1 MAKQTVNLGTIPNSG
16 LDGDDA
22 RTAFTKVNENF
33 SELYNAMGGAGGT
46 VSPKLTAVANSVWA
60 ANQLLMASGAN
71 TLAMLTTGATGRAL
85 IGAANAAAGR
95 TTLGLGT
102 AAIANVTTSTTD
114 VTPGSVLRVGD
125 SGLGAVSAVVVNDAN
140 ANLPTGMFLLNTVAN
155 GGLNGPV
162 MDTFVGAWALANYSA
177 NATSGFQLASPQT
190 GVSTNKGRLFARQVF
205 SGTWSAWTE
214 LTTASTLDNLGWGP
228 NARSG
233 YLNNIPAGTDL
244 NTLIEPGA
252 KAQQLNANATLALNY
267 PATQAG
273 TLLIQSAGANITTQ
287 KYINYNSGVEW
298 TRSRYN
304 DVWSPWKKSTNVE
317 DTGFG
322 ADQSGTSGKYVMLP
336 ATPNNVAP
344 TSIIAART
352 ADDQAVSQQPV
363 AGEDFAGIHISRE
376 LRPVQFGVSGRG
388 GSAKFYF
395 RGYAAATANPAE
407 WQRLVDVA
415 YLNSF
420 GIGSF
425 SVRITDANS
434 PTVTG
439 IYRLAG
445 TDANV
450 PETISGCSLW
460 HNQQTTTIAA
470 QIAIVT
476 TNGNVWTRTN
486 NSGTWTAWQRSV
498 NASELAALARGTV
511 LTGYAVGSNA
521 AIVATDT
528 LLSALGKIQGQLN
541 ATIPIS
547 KGGSGA
553 TTAAGARTN
562 LGLGSAAVAD
572 AVGVVASGAILES
585 SANANGYF
593 TKYADGTMV
602 CTGSFTMPAGAIN
615 TQAGVTA
622 TYASNFVSTPIVTY
636 SPLAATGTGSQADIG
651 LNMYNGLYIAPN
663 ATNCAFNS
671 YRYRT
676 QTDNPVI
683 FNYLAIGRWKV

>member
-1 MAKQTVNLGTIPNSG
+1 MAKQTINLGTIPNSG

-33 SELYNAMGGAGGT
+33 GELYTAMGGTGGT
-46 VSPKLTAVANSVWA
+46 VSPKLTAVASSVWA

-71 TLAMLTTGATGRAL
+71 TLAMLATGATGRAL

-114 VTPGSVLRVGD
+114 VTLGSVLRVGD

-140 ANLPTGMFLLNTVAN
+140 ANLPTGMFVLNTVAN

-205 SGTWSAWTE
+205 SGTWSAWVE
-214 LTTASTLDNLGWGP
+214 LGTDTMLGAAGWGP
-228 NARSG
+228 KGVTGST
-233 YLNNIPAGTDL
+233 IPSGTDL
-244 NTLIEPGA
+244 NAVKTPGSYG
-252 KAQQLNANATLALNY
+252 QPLNANATLALNY
-267 PATQAG
+267 PINQAG
-273 TLLIQSAGANITTQ
+273 TLLVQGAGTQ
-287 KYINYNSGVEW
+287 IVTQRYTNYNSGRCW
-298 TRSRYN
+298 DRSGYN
-304 DVWSPWKKSTNVE
+304 DVWSPWKEWIAVM
-317 DTGFG
+317 DFG
-322 ADQSGTSGKYVMLP
+322 LGAVQSGTATYYNLFP
-336 ATPNNVAP
+336 ATPNNVSP
-344 TSIIAART
+344 TAFIVART
-352 ADDQAVSQQPV
+352 ADDQAASQQPV

-388 GSAKFYF
+388 ANAKFYF
-395 RGYAAATANPAE
+395 RGYAGATANLAE

-450 PETISGCSLW
+450 PETTSGCSLW
-460 HNQQTTTIAA
+460 HNQQTPTIAA

-486 NSGTWTAWQRSV
+486 NSGTWTTWQRSV
-498 NASELAALARGTV
+498 SASELAALVRGTV
-511 LTGYAVGSNA
+511 LTGYAVGANS
-521 AIVATDT
+521 AIASTDT
-528 LLSALGKIQGQLN
+528 LLAALGKIQAQLN
-541 ATIPIS
+541 ATVPLT
-547 KGGSGA
+547 KGGTGA
-553 TTAAGARTN
+553 TTAAAARVN
-562 LGLGSAAVAD
+562 LGLGNAAVRD
-572 AVGVVASGAILES
+572 TVGNVASDGAIIERGS
-585 SANANGYF
+585 NANGDYVRF
-593 TKYADGTMV
+593 ADGTQICWGV
-602 CTGSFTMPAGAIN
+602 VVLPAQALNSQATVNGNFPASFINAPSSSSYAALTSVLGGNQSDIGA
-615 TQAGVTA
+615 QAYNGIWAAVTLN
-622 TYASNFVSTPIVTY
+622 YYQLNSY
-636 SPLAATGTGSQADIG
+636 SYRQGTGDGI
-651 LNMYNGLYIAPN
+651 
-663 ATNCAFNS
+663 
-671 YRYRT
+671 RYAYT
-676 QTDNPVI
+676 V
-683 FNYLAIGRWKV
+683 IGRWK